1 MTRGDVGTFVT
12 FRPRLNTLEG
22 NPVQLGR
29 QDLQDLQDIF
39 LLFFSFPDERE
50 KDNPPIG
57 GGYSA
62 FMGHNGRLILIV
74 FPFTAT
80 SLIRDESTRIQDI
93 NLSHVSSTIS
103 MCRINL
109 SRLLVKSEIE
119 LFLFD
124 SPTKKP

>member
-1 MTRGDVGTFVT
+1 MKFLVICEMCGWEKTGVRGQINLLFNKYDPVRGDVGTFVT
-12 FRPRLNTLEG
+12 F
-22 NPVQLGR
+22 R

-62 FMGHNGRLILIV
+62 FMRHNGGLILIV

-80 SLIRDESTRIQDI
+80 SLIR
-93 NLSHVSSTIS
+93 V
-103 MCRINL
+103 
-109 SRLLVKSEIE
+109 RLYNSIIVCLY
-119 LFLFD
+119 
-124 SPTKKP
+124 